1 MDRYYYCCGT
11 VVSQLVGLLRH
22 PAKKRYEVLRYS
34 INVAVTVARWSLL
47 EQNVSIRNRRQLV
60 CLGEWASLFSF
71 TSAGWMVIL
80 FFFIRA
86 KRVSD
91 WYIPQK
97 KTVRA
102 NNLGFSGKKIV
113 RMFD

>member
-80 FFFIRA
+80 FFF
-86 KRVSD
+86 
-91 WYIPQK
+91 
-97 KTVRA
+97 
-102 NNLGFSGKKIV
+102 F
-113 RMFD
+113 

>member
-97 KTVRA
+97 KTC
-102 NNLGFSGKKIV
+102 LL
-113 RMFD
+113 